1 MSAKIYIEGGG
12 EGSALHSAFRSAWAD
27 FFKKAGITNR
37 PRVIRGGGRSTTW
50 RDFLAAEGNK
60 ADADVVLLLVDSEE
74 VLTQGKTVW
83 AHLAEREADRWQRP
97 NTARDDAAHLM
108 TVCMETWF
116 LADPAALRAKYG
128 SKFNEGALTA
138 WPDLEKVPKKTVD
151 ATLDKA
157 TSKRYKKGE
166 QSFELLGMLDPA
178 KVEEKCASAGRLLH
192 LLRELR

>member
-37 PRVIRGGGRSTTW
+37 PRVIRGGSRSTTW

-74 VLTQGKTVW
+74 VPTQGKTVW

-116 LADPAALRAKYG
+116 LADPAALKAKYG

-138 WPDLEKVPKKTVD
+138 WPD
-151 ATLDKA
+151 LDKA

-178 KVEEKCASAGRLLH
+178 KAEEKCASARRLLH

>member
-1 MSAKIYIEGGG
+1 M
-12 EGSALHSAFRSAWAD
+12 AD
-27 FFKKAGITNR
+27 
-37 PRVIRGGGRSTTW
+37 
-50 RDFLAAEGNK
+50 
-60 ADADVVLLLVDSEE
+60 
-74 VLTQGKTVW
+74 
-83 AHLAEREADRWQRP
+83 
-97 NTARDDAAHLM
+97 
-108 TVCMETWF
+108 CMETWF
-116 LADPAALRAKYG
+116 LADPAALKAKYG

-151 ATLDKA
+151 AALEKA